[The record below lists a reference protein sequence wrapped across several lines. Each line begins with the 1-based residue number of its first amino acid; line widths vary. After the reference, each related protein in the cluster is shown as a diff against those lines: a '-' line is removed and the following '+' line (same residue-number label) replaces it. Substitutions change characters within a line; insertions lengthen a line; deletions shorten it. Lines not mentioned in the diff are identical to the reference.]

1 MAGPTGVGEQKQAM
15 KSKHSYTELENTQL
29 WKVIEESLNDLI
41 ENQDIELTTRKEN
54 VIGYIC
60 NNLENNFMSFKDSPI
75 HPASKSD

>member
-1 MAGPTGVGEQKQAM
+1 M
-15 KSKHSYTELENTQL
+15 KSKHAYRELENTQV

-60 NNLENNFMSFKDSPI
+60 KNLITNFKSFKE
-75 HPASKSD
+75 